1 MKNPA
6 KQELQQIAFNHSS
19 DIEFREFIY
28 FYKKH
33 TAKPYSFVVIDA
45 ILALDN
51 PLRFRKNILERIL
64 KLSMTISSKNISII
78 IWKN

>member
-19 DIEFREFIY
+19 DIEFRDFMN
-28 FYKKH
+28 FYKKY

-51 PLRFRKNILERIL
+51 PLHFRKNILERIL

>member
-19 DIEFREFIY
+19 DIEFREFIN